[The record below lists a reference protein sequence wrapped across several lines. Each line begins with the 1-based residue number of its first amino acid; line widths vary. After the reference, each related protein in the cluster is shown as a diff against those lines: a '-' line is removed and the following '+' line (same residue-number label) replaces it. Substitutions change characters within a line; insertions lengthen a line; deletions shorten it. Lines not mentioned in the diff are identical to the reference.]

1 MIHYFYKL
9 VSPVG
14 RQKMQRQLSKT
25 VMICDDDNDL
35 LQLFGKA
42 LKSRYNII
50 LVSSGEDCIDRF
62 IKEKNR
68 GNYIHL
74 ILLDYKLGDI
84 FGDSVA
90 RKVKEYNEVKIILFS
105 AYELDDALLEELEEN
120 DYISTYVEKPIHL
133 TNLIEIVANTIS

>member
-9 VSPVG
+9 VSSVE

-68 GNYIHL
+68 GNDIHL

>member
-1 MIHYFYKL
+1 MLSNEKVGRLTMIHYFYKL
-9 VSPVG
+9 VSPVE

-25 VMICDDDNDL
+25 VMLCDDDNDL

-42 LKSRYNII
+42 FKSRYNII

-84 FGDSVA
+84 FGDSLL
-90 RKVKEYNEVKIILFS
+90 VK
-105 AYELDDALLEELEEN
+105 
-120 DYISTYVEKPIHL
+120 
-133 TNLIEIVANTIS
+133 

>member
-1 MIHYFYKL
+1 
-9 VSPVG
+9 V
-14 RQKMQRQLSKT
+14 
-25 VMICDDDNDL
+25 ICDDDNDL

-42 LKSRYNII
+42 LKSRYDII

-68 GNYIHL
+68 GNYIRL

-105 AYELDDALLEELEEN
+105 TYELDDALLEELEEN

>member
-1 MIHYFYKL
+1 MRPGKSCGAADVMVL
-9 VSPVG
+9 WVG
-14 RQKMQRQLSKT
+14 
-25 VMICDDDNDL
+25 D
-35 LQLFGKA
+35 
-42 LKSRYNII
+42 II

-105 AYELDDALLEELEEN
+105 PYELDDALLEELEEN

-133 TNLIEIVANTIS
+133 TNLIDSSKYDKLD

>member
-1 MIHYFYKL
+1 MPS
-9 VSPVG
+9 VE

>member
-9 VSPVG
+9 VPSVE

>member
-1 MIHYFYKL
+1 MNSNLK
-9 VSPVG
+9 PVETG
-14 RQKMQRQLSKT
+14 KEYTVDITDNGSAGDGVARQKMQRQLSKT

-84 FGDSVA
+84 FGDSLL
-90 RKVKEYNEVKIILFS
+90 VK
-105 AYELDDALLEELEEN
+105 
-120 DYISTYVEKPIHL
+120 
-133 TNLIEIVANTIS
+133 

>member
-9 VSPVG
+9 VSPVE

-35 LQLFGKA
+35 LQLLGKA

>member
-9 VSPVG
+9 VSPVE

-120 DYISTYVEKPIHL
+120 DYISTSLKSQFI
-133 TNLIEIVANTIS
+133 

>member
-9 VSPVG
+9 VSPVE

-105 AYELDDALLEELEEN
+105 AYELDDALLEEKKMI
-120 DYISTYVEKPIHL
+120 ISQHTLKSQFI
-133 TNLIEIVANTIS
+133 

>member
-1 MIHYFYKL
+1 MQ
-9 VSPVG
+9 
-14 RQKMQRQLSKT
+14 RQQRQLSKT
-25 VMICDDDNDL
+25 VMICNDDNDL
-35 LQLFGKA
+35 LQLFGNA

-120 DYISTYVEKPIHL
+120 DYISTYNIR
-133 TNLIEIVANTIS
+133 

>member
-1 MIHYFYKL
+1 M
-9 VSPVG
+9 SPVE

-84 FGDSVA
+84 FGDPVA

>member
-9 VSPVG
+9 VSSVE

-68 GNYIHL
+68 GNDIHL

-105 AYELDDALLEELEEN
+105 AYELDDTLLEELEEN

>member
-9 VSPVG
+9 VSPVE

-35 LQLFGKA
+35 LQLFEKA
-42 LKSRYNII
+42 LRSRYNII

-90 RKVKEYNEVKIILFS
+90 RKVKEYNEFKIILFS
-105 AYELDDALLEELEEN
+105 AYKLDDALLEELEEN

>member
-9 VSPVG
+9 VSSVE

-62 IKEKNR
+62 INEKNR

-105 AYELDDALLEELEEN
+105 AYELDDALLEELEEK

>member
-1 MIHYFYKL
+1 MQ
-9 VSPVG
+9 
-14 RQKMQRQLSKT
+14 RQQRQLSKT

-35 LQLFGKA
+35 LQLFGNA

-90 RKVKEYNEVKIILFS
+90 RKIKEYNEVKIILFS
-105 AYELDDALLEELEEN
+105 AYELDDVLLEELEEN

>member
-9 VSPVG
+9 VSPVE

-90 RKVKEYNEVKIILFS
+90 RKVKEYNEDNSIFCV
-105 AYELDDALLEELEEN
+105 
-120 DYISTYVEKPIHL
+120 
-133 TNLIEIVANTIS
+133 

>member
-1 MIHYFYKL
+1 M
-9 VSPVG
+9 SPVE

-35 LQLFGKA
+35 LQLFEKA
-42 LKSRYNII
+42 LRSRYNII

-90 RKVKEYNEVKIILFS
+90 RKVKEYNEFKIILFS
-105 AYELDDALLEELEEN
+105 AYKLDDALLEELEEN

>member
-1 MIHYFYKL
+1 MSL
-9 VSPVG
+9 VE

-84 FGDSVA
+84 FGDPVA